1 MSEPD
6 AVRSID
12 LSKRFSE
19 KRGTPMIDT
28 ATTPKPNAT
37 PQAVVPP
44 SDNLESPRDPTLSEK
59 VSAAQAR
66 ISERTAPAR
75 AKAAEQ
81 SRAAADSAKEF
92 VKEHPFVAM
101 TGAVAIG
108 ALIALSL
115 PGRPGRKVRG
125 SVVTAGGVL
134 AELAAKY
141 GHEIM
146 DIASNAAEESREKLG
161 EIGESVS
168 ETSRD
173 LANNLALRGESGYL
187 SARHVGERAALS
199 ARQASEDAG
208 LKSRSVMS
216 RLRG

>member
-1 MSEPD
+1 MNDTTTAPHADEKPK
-6 AVRSID
+6 AVM
-12 LSKRFSE
+12 
-19 KRGTPMIDT
+19 P
-28 ATTPKPNAT
+28 PNT
-37 PQAVVPP
+37 SVEQPH
-44 SDNLESPRDPTLSEK
+44 DPTLSEK

-66 ISERTAPAR
+66 VAERTAPAR
-75 AKAAEQ
+75 AKAADQ

-92 VKEHPFVAM
+92 VKDHPFVAIS
-101 TGAVAIG
+101 GAVAIG

-146 DIASNAAEESREKLG
+146 AIASHAADESREKLEELG
-161 EIGESVS
+161 DSVS
-168 ETSRD
+168 ETGRGLAHD
-173 LANNLALRGESGYL
+173 LAARGESGYL
-187 SARHVGERAALS
+187 SARHAGERAALS

-208 LKSRSVMS
+208 FKSRSMMS

>member
-1 MSEPD
+1 MNDP
-6 AVRSID
+6 
-12 LSKRFSE
+12 
-19 KRGTPMIDT
+19 TT
-28 ATTPKPNAT
+28 APKPDEK

-44 SDNLESPRDPTLSEK
+44 SQNLDSQRDPTLGEK

-92 VKEHPFVAM
+92 VKDHPFVAIS
-101 TGAVAIG
+101 GAVAIG

-146 DIASNAAEESREKLG
+146 AIAGSAAEESREKLEELG
-161 EIGESVS
+161 DSVA
-168 ETSRD
+168 ETSRSLAND
-173 LANNLALRGESGYL
+173 LAARGESGYL
-187 SARHVGERAALS
+187 SARHLGERATLS

-208 LKSRSVMS
+208 YKSRSMMS
-216 RLRG
+216 RLRR

>member
-1 MSEPD
+1 MNDTTAPHAD
-6 AVRSID
+6 
-12 LSKRFSE
+12 E
-19 KRGTPMIDT
+19 KPETVMPP
-28 ATTPKPNAT
+28 TTSTEQPHD
-37 PQAVVPP
+37 Q
-44 SDNLESPRDPTLSEK
+44 TLSEK

-92 VKEHPFVAM
+92 VKDHPFVAIS
-101 TGAVAIG
+101 GAVAIG

-146 DIASNAAEESREKLG
+146 AIASHAAEESREKL
-161 EIGESVS
+161 EELGESVS
-168 ETSRD
+168 ETGRGLAND
-173 LANNLALRGESGYL
+173 LAARGESGYHA
-187 SARHVGERAALS
+187 ARHAGERAALS

-208 LKSRSVMS
+208 LKTRSMMS
-216 RLRG
+216 RLRR